1 MVEPIAGSVDISSSN
16 VSVPAQQ
23 SVAPDVEPAAPRAI
37 GIDIGGTGV
46 KAGVVDLE
54 LGELVSPRI
63 RRPTPQPST
72 PDAVMALV
80 EIVVKELID
89 GGWATHGMPAGC
101 GLPGVVKFGQL
112 KTAAN
117 IDQGWVNAPVQ
128 QLLAD
133 RLGRPV
139 AIGNDAD
146 VAGMA
151 ELLFGAARGQSGT
164 VLMLTLGTGI
174 GSALFVDGRLVPNTE
189 FGHLQF
195 HGKDAEK
202 LLSATARERRGLSW
216 KRWAKDFNQF
226 LAQVELYFG
235 PDLIILGG
243 GGSKVYAKYIAYL
256 TTRAPI
262 VTARLLNSAGIVGAA
277 LLGHAAAEEGSA
289 SLPAVES
296 VEPATR

>member
-1 MVEPIAGSVDISSSN
+1 MTHGAD
-16 VSVPAQQ
+16 VPR
-23 SVAPDVEPAAPRAI
+23 RAL
-37 GIDIGGTGV
+37 GVDIGGTGV

-54 LGELVSPRI
+54 LGELVSPRL

-72 PDAVMALV
+72 PEAVLTVTAGVVDELV
-80 EIVVKELID
+80 R
-89 GGWATHGMPAGC
+89 GGWATAGMPAGC
-101 GLPGVVKFGQL
+101 GLPGVVKHGRL
-112 KTAAN
+112 TTAAN
-117 IDQGWVNAPVQ
+117 IDQGWVNAPVEQ
-128 QLLAD
+128 MLAD
-133 RLGRPV
+133 QLGRPAV
-139 AIGNDAD
+139 IGNDAD

-151 ELLFGAARGQSGT
+151 ELRFGAAHGQSGT

-243 GGSKVYAKYIAYL
+243 GGSKVYAKYASYL

-277 LLGHAAAEEGSA
+277 LLGRAAAEDGTA
-289 SLPAVES
+289 SLPAAAS
-296 VEPATR
+296 TTD

>member
-1 MVEPIAGSVDISSSN
+1 LATGPAVD
-16 VSVPAQQ
+16 
-23 SVAPDVEPAAPRAI
+23 EAAPRAI

-46 KAGVVDLE
+46 KVGVVDLE

-72 PDAVMALV
+72 PEAVMGAV
-80 EIVVKELID
+80 EVVVKELVD
-89 GGWATHGMPAGC
+89 GGWATSDMPAGC
-101 GLPGVVKFGQL
+101 GVPGVVKHGQL

-117 IDQGWVNAPVQ
+117 IDQGWINAPVQ
-128 QLLAD
+128 QMLAD

-139 AIGNDAD
+139 VVGNDAD

-164 VLMLTLGTGI
+164 VILLTLGTGI
-174 GSALFVDGRLVPNTE
+174 GSALFIDGRLVPNTE
-189 FGHLQF
+189 FGHLQY

-216 KRWAKDFNQF
+216 KAWAKDFNQF
-226 LAQVELYFG
+226 LAQIELYFG

-243 GGSKVYAKYIAYL
+243 GGSKVYAKYMAYL
-256 TTRAPI
+256 TTQVPI

-277 LLGHAAAEEGSA
+277 LLGHAASA
-289 SLPAVES
+289 DGTASVPVVES
-296 VEPATR
+296 TND

>member
-1 MVEPIAGSVDISSSN
+1 MPSPTS
-16 VSVPAQQ
+16 
-23 SVAPDVEPAAPRAI
+23 PDVAVPAPRAI

-46 KAGVVDLE
+46 KGGVVDVR

-72 PDAVMALV
+72 PDAIMAVVSLV
-80 EIVVKELID
+80 VDELIK
-89 GGWATHGMPAGC
+89 GGWATDGMPAGC
-101 GLPGVVKFGQL
+101 GLPGVVKLGRL
-112 KTAAN
+112 TTAAN

-128 QLLAD
+128 QQLAD

-139 AIGNDAD
+139 VIGNDAD

-151 ELLFGAARGQSGT
+151 EELFGAARGHAGT

-195 HGKDAEK
+195 HGKEAEK

-216 KRWAKDFNQF
+216 KRWAKDFNQY

-243 GGSKVYAKYIAYL
+243 GGSKVYAKYKPYL

-277 LLGHAAAEEGSA
+277 LLGHAAAAEGTA
-289 SLPAVES
+289 SLPAEES
-296 VEPATR
+296 TTEPHP

>member
-1 MVEPIAGSVDISSSN
+1 MVEPIAGSVDISPSN

-23 SVAPDVEPAAPRAI
+23 AVAPDAEPAASRAI

-46 KAGVVDLE
+46 KGGVVDLVP
-54 LGELVSPRI
+54 GELVSPRI

-80 EIVVKELID
+80 EVVVKELID

-117 IDQGWVNAPVQ
+117 IDPGWVDAPVQ

-151 ELLFGAARGQSGT
+151 ELLFGAARGQIGDGPHADARHGHRQRPLRGWPAGAEHRVRASPVPRQGRREAAQRDRARAARPELEDAGPRTSTSTSPRSSSTSGPT
-164 VLMLTLGTGI
+164 
-174 GSALFVDGRLVPNTE
+174 
-189 FGHLQF
+189 
-195 HGKDAEK
+195 
-202 LLSATARERRGLSW
+202 
-216 KRWAKDFNQF
+216 
-226 LAQVELYFG
+226 
-235 PDLIILGG
+235 
-243 GGSKVYAKYIAYL
+243 
-256 TTRAPI
+256 
-262 VTARLLNSAGIVGAA
+262 
-277 LLGHAAAEEGSA
+277 
-289 SLPAVES
+289 
-296 VEPATR
+296 

>member
-1 MVEPIAGSVDISSSN
+1 M
-16 VSVPAQQ
+16 
-23 SVAPDVEPAAPRAI
+23 VAPAVDAAAQRAI

-46 KAGVVDLE
+46 KGGVADLE
-54 LGELVSPRI
+54 LGELLSARV

-72 PDAVMALV
+72 PAAVIGVVDL
-80 EIVVKELID
+80 VVKELVD
-89 GGWATHGMPAGC
+89 SGWATPGMPAGC
-101 GLPGVVKFGQL
+101 GVPGVVKHGQL

-117 IDQGWVNAPVQ
+117 IDPGWINAPVQ
-128 QLLAD
+128 QMLAD

-139 AIGNDAD
+139 VVGNDAD

-151 ELLFGAARGQSGT
+151 ELLFGAARGESGT
-164 VLMLTLGTGI
+164 VIMLTLGTGI
-174 GSALFVDGRLVPNTE
+174 GSALFIDGQLVPNTE

-195 HGKDAEK
+195 HGKDSEK

-226 LAQVELYFG
+226 LAQIELYFG

-256 TTRAPI
+256 TTQAPI

-277 LLGHAAAEEGSA
+277 LLGHSAAAAGTASVPAVGSA
-289 SLPAVES
+289 A
-296 VEPATR
+296 EPHT

>member
-1 MVEPIAGSVDISSSN
+1 
-16 VSVPAQQ
+16 VPTLESYPPRMAVR
-23 SVAPDVEPAAPRAI
+23 STPTSEELPPPDAARRAI

-46 KAGVVDLE
+46 KGGVADLE
-54 LGELVSPRI
+54 RGELVSPRV

-72 PDAVMALV
+72 PEAVIAVV
-80 EIVVKELID
+80 EVVVKELMD
-89 GGWATHGMPAGC
+89 GGWATPAMPAGC
-101 GLPGVVKFGQL
+101 GVPGVVKHGQL

-117 IDQGWVNAPVQ
+117 IDQGWVNAPVE

-133 RLGRPV
+133 RLARPV
-139 AIGNDAD
+139 AVGNDAD

-151 ELLFGAARGQSGT
+151 ELFFGAARGQTGT

-216 KRWAKDFNQF
+216 KRWAKDFNQY

-243 GGSKVYAKYIAYL
+243 GGSKVYAKYVSYL
-256 TTRAPI
+256 SASTPI

-277 LLGHAAAEEGSA
+277 LLGQAAADEGTA
-289 SLPAVES
+289 SLPALES
-296 VEPATR
+296 TTD

>member
-1 MVEPIAGSVDISSSN
+1 MADDEAG
-16 VSVPAQQ
+16 
-23 SVAPDVEPAAPRAI
+23 AALDRMIDGSGSPSGPRAI

-46 KAGVVDLE
+46 KGGVVDLE
-54 LGELVSPRI
+54 RGELVSPRI

-72 PDAVMALV
+72 PDAVMDVV
-80 EIVVKELID
+80 EIVVTELAD
-89 GGWATHGMPAGC
+89 AGWVTPGMPAGC
-101 GLPGVVKFGQL
+101 GVPGVVKHGQL

-128 QLLAD
+128 QLMAD

-139 AIGNDAD
+139 AVGNDAD
-146 VAGMA
+146 VAGLA
-151 ELLFGAARGQSGT
+151 ELLFGAAKGQSGT
-164 VLMLTLGTGI
+164 IVMLTLGTGI

-216 KRWAKDFNQF
+216 KRWAKDFNQY

-243 GGSKVYAKYIAYL
+243 GGSKVYAKYASYL
-256 TTRAPI
+256 TTTAPI
-262 VTARLLNSAGIVGAA
+262 ITARLLNSAGIVGAA
-277 LLGHAAAEEGSA
+277 LLGNAAAAEGTA
-289 SLPAVES
+289 SLPAME
-296 VEPATR
+296 ATIA

>member
-1 MVEPIAGSVDISSSN
+1 MVEPIAGSADISPSN
-16 VSVPAQQ
+16 VRVPAQR
-23 SVAPDVEPAAPRAI
+23 SVAPDAEPAGPRAI

-80 EIVVKELID
+80 EVVVTELID

-117 IDQGWVNAPVQ
+117 IDQGWVNAPIQ

-216 KRWAKDFNQF
+216 KSWAKDFNQF

-296 VEPATR
+296 VEPATP

>member
-1 MVEPIAGSVDISSSN
+1 MVEPASGSAVAAPSPAAAHVDG
-16 VSVPAQQ
+16 
-23 SVAPDVEPAAPRAI
+23 AAPRAI

-54 LGELVSPRI
+54 QGELISPRV
-63 RRPTPQPST
+63 RRATPQPST
-72 PDAVMALV
+72 PEAVIGVV
-80 EIVVKELID
+80 EVVVRELTD
-89 GGWATHGMPAGC
+89 GGWATDAMPAGC
-101 GLPGVVKFGQL
+101 GVPGVVKHGRL

-117 IDQGWVNAPVQ
+117 IDQGWVDAPVE

-139 AIGNDAD
+139 ALGNDAD

-216 KRWAKDFNQF
+216 KRWAKDFNQY

-243 GGSKVYAKYIAYL
+243 GGSKVYAKYVSYL
-256 TTRAPI
+256 TSTTPI

-277 LLGHAAAEEGSA
+277 LLGRAAAEQGIA
-289 SLPAVES
+289 SLPV
-296 VEPATR
+296 ATSTSG

>member
-1 MVEPIAGSVDISSSN
+1 MEDGKAG
-16 VSVPAQQ
+16 AA
-23 SVAPDVEPAAPRAI
+23 VAGAAHGADESQRAI

-46 KAGVVDLE
+46 KGGVVDLE
-54 LGELVSPRI
+54 LGEMVSPRI
-63 RRPTPQPST
+63 RKPTPQPST
-72 PDAVMALV
+72 PDAVMAIV
-80 EIVVKELID
+80 EAVVRELID

-101 GLPGVVKFGQL
+101 GLPGVVKHGQL

-128 QLLAD
+128 QMLAD

-243 GGSKVYAKYIAYL
+243 GGSKVYAKYMGYL

-277 LLGHAAAEEGSA
+277 LLGHAEAQEGTA
-289 SLPAVES
+289 SLPALES
-296 VEPATR
+296 VAPAVS

>member
-1 MVEPIAGSVDISSSN
+1 MAVRSTPTSEELP
-16 VSVPAQQ
+16 P
-23 SVAPDVEPAAPRAI
+23 PDAARRAI

-46 KAGVVDLE
+46 KGGVADLE
-54 LGELVSPRI
+54 RGELVSPRV

-72 PDAVMALV
+72 PEAVIAVV
-80 EIVVKELID
+80 EVVVKELMD
-89 GGWATHGMPAGC
+89 GGWATPAMPAGC
-101 GLPGVVKFGQL
+101 GVPGVVKHGQL

-117 IDQGWVNAPVQ
+117 IDQGWVNAPVE

-133 RLGRPV
+133 RLARPV
-139 AIGNDAD
+139 AVGNDAD

-151 ELLFGAARGQSGT
+151 ELFFGAARGQTGT

-216 KRWAKDFNQF
+216 KRWAKDFNQY

-243 GGSKVYAKYIAYL
+243 GGSKVYAKYVSYL
-256 TTRAPI
+256 TTTAPI

-277 LLGHAAAEEGSA
+277 LLGNVAAAEGTA
-289 SLPAVES
+289 SLPAVQS
-296 VEPATR
+296 TTD

>member
-1 MVEPIAGSVDISSSN
+1 MVEPTSGSAVA
-16 VSVPAQQ
+16 VPSAA
-23 SVAPDVEPAAPRAI
+23 VTHRDGGAPRAI

-46 KAGVVDLE
+46 KGAVADLE
-54 LGELVSPRI
+54 RGELVSPRI

-72 PDAVMALV
+72 PDAVIGVV
-80 EIVVKELID
+80 EIVVKELMD
-89 GGWATHGMPAGC
+89 GGWATPAMPAGC
-101 GLPGVVKFGQL
+101 GVPGVVKHGQL

-117 IDQGWVNAPVQ
+117 IDQGWVNAPVE

-139 AIGNDAD
+139 AVGNDAD

-151 ELLFGAARGQSGT
+151 ELFFGAARGQSGT

-216 KRWAKDFNQF
+216 KRWAKDFNQY

-243 GGSKVYAKYIAYL
+243 GGSKVYAKYVSYL
-256 TTRAPI
+256 TTSAPI

-277 LLGHAAAEEGSA
+277 LLGQAAADEGTA

-296 VEPATR
+296 TTD

>member
-1 MVEPIAGSVDISSSN
+1 MVEPAQTPASTPAQAPAVM
-16 VSVPAQQ
+16 VEVPA
-23 SVAPDVEPAAPRAI
+23 ARAI

-54 LGELVSPRI
+54 LGELVSPRV

-72 PDAVMALV
+72 PDAV
-80 EIVVKELID
+80 IDVVVRVLGELES
-89 GGWATHGMPAGC
+89 GSWATPGMPAGC

-128 QLLAD
+128 QLMAD

-164 VLMLTLGTGI
+164 VLVLTLGTGI
-174 GSALFVDGRLVPNTE
+174 GSALFVDGNLVPNTE

-226 LAQVELYFG
+226 LAQIELYFG

-243 GGSKVYAKYIAYL
+243 GGSKVYAKYMAYL

-277 LLGHAAAEEGSA
+277 LLGQAAADHGTA
-289 SLPAVES
+289 SPPAVES
-296 VEPATR
+296 SPD